1 MGPHLKLRSCRRGLL
16 AIRYVRKV
24 HIGIRFENR
33 YENLDYTDASTHGT
47 ENKRM
52 PRRPQRAY
60 MCAHRSA
67 SYTEEAPA
75 SALNLKRVCGTS
87 YSGQC
92 IIQNH
97 HQRCPSRQPRTLRQ
111 RQAHSRLQPCVA
123 LACLLLAMLGLHLLQ
138 LLLLRHLVTLP
149 AYDEQSLRQR
159 STLRLLGAALRT
171 RQ

>member
-67 SYTEEAPA
+67 SYIEEAPA
-75 SALNLKRVCGTS
+75 SALNPNGYVGHLAEVSALFKIIIRGVHRGSPGPCSSVRHTLGSSLLSFWRVS
-87 YSGQC
+87 F
-92 IIQNH
+92 
-97 HQRCPSRQPRTLRQ
+97 
-111 RQAHSRLQPCVA
+111 
-123 LACLLLAMLGLHLLQ
+123 
-138 LLLLRHLVTLP
+138 
-149 AYDEQSLRQR
+149 
-159 STLRLLGAALRT
+159 
-171 RQ
+171 